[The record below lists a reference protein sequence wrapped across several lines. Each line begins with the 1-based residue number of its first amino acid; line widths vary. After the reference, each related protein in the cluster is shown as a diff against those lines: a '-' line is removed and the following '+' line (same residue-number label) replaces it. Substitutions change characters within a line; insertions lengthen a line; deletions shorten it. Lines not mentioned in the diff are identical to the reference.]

1 MKKYYSFDKNLNL
14 KYEKGQKPRHPSGV
28 GNFHLANYLNIG
40 YYLITPIL
48 IGVFLGY
55 ITKYFLFFIIL
66 GTIGTFYNLI
76 KIYINARDSHQDAGN
91 QHQS

>member
-14 KYEKGQKPRHPSGV
+14 KRVSGLKKKEISRKL
-28 GNFHLANYLNIG
+28 NFHLANYVNIG

-55 ITKYFLFFIIL
+55 ITKYYLFFL
-66 GTIGTFYNLI
+66 TVGAIGTFYNLI
-76 KIYINARDSHQDAGN
+76 KIYINARDSDQDAGN
-91 QHQS
+91 KHQS